1 VLRNKRYWYNKKSNK
16 VKQTM
21 LQMKE

>member
-1 VLRNKRYWYNKKSNK
+1 VLRSKRYWYNKKSNK

-21 LQMKE
+21 LQMK

>member
-1 VLRNKRYWYNKKSNK
+1 VLRSKRYWYNKKSNK